1 MLTTTTQ
8 AELAPHATLSDA
20 CQRAIYDALAQVT
33 AHPFTDFA
41 AFEAQL
47 RELAEL
53 PLPAE
58 LEDIIAMAKHR
69 DIRRKPYFYIAN
81 CPVDRELPILD
92 WENPRADKLK
102 KKQTFIA
109 EGFLVLYSILLETP
123 TLAYRFG
130 GNGDYIRDVHASRAL
145 QNSHTS
151 QTLTSFGFHKE
162 LPIRPTSPD
171 YLRLMGLRSSPHND
185 IRTTFVINQELI
197 DALDA
202 ATLDVLRQ
210 PLFHTPFTVL
220 SVNVDKENVLGTP
233 PAEHPILQEVELFY
247 HEGRTEALTP
257 EAQSAME
264 RLNAALVHLK
274 QGIAMHRG
282 DFVDFANKYCLH
294 AKDVVRVGDPE
305 GLKNRWLI
313 KTFNAQD
320 LRTYE
325 PYFVPGH
332 YGLVNG

>member
-1 MLTTTTQ
+1 MLTTTAQ
-8 AELAPHATLSDA
+8 EKLAPHAALSDA
-20 CQRAIYDALAQVT
+20 CHDAVYDLLAQVT
-33 AHPFTDFA
+33 AHPFMDYA
-41 AFEAQL
+41 QFEAQIRDL
-47 RELAEL
+47 AQQGIPAELAE
-53 PLPAE
+53 
-58 LEDIIAMAKHR
+58 IIAAAKHR

-81 CPVDRELPILD
+81 CPVDRELPVLD

-102 KKQTFIA
+102 HKKTFIA
-109 EGFLVLYSILLETP
+109 EGFLILYSVLMETP

-130 GNGDYIRDVHASRAL
+130 GNGDQVRDVHASRAL

-162 LPIRPTSPD
+162 LPIRATSPD
-171 YLRLMGLRSSPHND
+171 YLRLMGLRSSPVND

-197 DALDA
+197 DYLDEG
-202 ATLDVLRQ
+202 TLEVLRQ

-220 SVNVDKENVLGTP
+220 SVSVDKDNVLGAP
-233 PAEHPILQEVELFY
+233 PSEHAILNGVEISY

-257 EAQSAME
+257 VAEAALQK
-264 RLNAALVHLK
+264 LNAALAELK
-274 QGIAMHRG
+274 QGVAMHRG

-294 AKDVVRVGDPE
+294 AKDVVAVNDPE
-305 GLKNRWLI
+305 ALKNRWLI
-313 KTFNAQD
+313 KTFNAHD

>member
-1 MLTTTTQ
+1 M
-8 AELAPHATLSDA
+8 SDA
-20 CQRAIYDALAQVT
+20 CQMAVYELLEQVT

-41 AFEAQL
+41 VFEAQL
-47 RELAEL
+47 RDLAQRE
-53 PLPAE
+53 LPAE
-58 LEDIIAMAKHR
+58 LEDIIAAAKNR

-81 CPVDRELPILD
+81 CPVDRELPVLD

-102 KKQTFIA
+102 HKKTFIA
-109 EGFLVLYSILLETP
+109 EGFLILYSILMETP

-162 LPIRPTSPD
+162 LPIRATSPD

-197 DALDA
+197 DYLDVD
-202 ATLDVLRQ
+202 TLDVLRQ

-220 SVNVDKENVLGTP
+220 SVNVDRENVLGAP
-233 PAEHPILQEVELFY
+233 PAAHAILNGDEISY
-247 HEGRTEALTP
+247 HEGRTEALAP
-257 EAQSAME
+257 EAEVALQK
-264 RLNAALVHLK
+264 LNAALVVLK
-274 QGIAMHRG
+274 QGVAMHRG

-294 AKDVVRVGDPE
+294 AKDVVTVNDPE

-313 KTFNAQD
+313 KTFNAHD
-320 LRTYE
+320 LRSYE
-325 PYFVPGH
+325 PYFVPDQ